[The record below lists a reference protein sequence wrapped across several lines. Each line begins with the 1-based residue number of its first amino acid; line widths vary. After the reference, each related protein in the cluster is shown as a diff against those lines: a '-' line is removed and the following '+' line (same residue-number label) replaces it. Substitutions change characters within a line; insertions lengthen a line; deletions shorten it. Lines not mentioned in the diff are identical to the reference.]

1 MAKQFE
7 DYCFKRLVDKFPV
20 PMLKY
25 LLVQYDK
32 IEPYKN
38 KIEINNEYRIFLD
51 YVIEISDNKLFDLE
65 FHSSV
70 LEIFNLGHYGA
81 YKIYLRVDSKKYV
94 LQCILCTAD
103 PEKSKRQL
111 FINEYEELDLDIVF
125 TLEDDADEKIEIME
139 EFINN
144 NRVLTS
150 TDIEIIYLTV
160 ALYMKSKLTKSELLF
175 KIADLTNKVKGLTD
189 DELYEIKLFQKAFM
203 KKFISDDDELKGEL
217 EKMISINALQVMRE
231 TFPEELRQEKEEAMN
246 VGILKT
252 AKTMKD
258 FGDDFEF
265 ISKRTGLSIEEI
277 KKL

>member
-7 DYCFKRLVDKFPV
+7 DYSFKRLVDKFPV

-94 LQCILCTAD
+94 MQCILCTAD

-175 KIADLTNKVKGLTD
+175 KIDDLTNKVKGLTD
-189 DELYEIKLFQKAFM
+189 DELYEIKLFQKAIM